1 MSRIKERPGFLSR
14 CLPSFPFHA
23 PPSDNAGVQSNRV
36 VVRPQAWQR
45 SSRSCGSWPAAT
57 RRLDPHPKDRVVH
70 YVHYVHKAQGGSE
83 LPVRVVGSR
92 HLTSSSRSQGA
103 RSCSHGVLRCRTCG
117 LRSSSLS
124 SPGRRARR
132 QPSDRR
138 SRLTPA
144 PISDLLSF
152 ALLSTLHAIIVA
164 PSRQD
169 CNPGNHRG
177 ITRQES
183 PDEISKSASHARSGS
198 VRRRCS
204 GNVNTAVSFTRPGD
218 SQVVSATRVVG
229 RSAPILSHKSH
240 ISSRQL

>member
-1 MSRIKERPGFLSR
+1 MPNKPLQPTARSAGPTAGARPRLMSRIKERPGFLSR

-70 YVHYVHKAQGGSE
+70 YVHYVQKAQGGSE

-124 SPGRRARR
+124 SPGRRRHVKAQGCGDLQQGNRGDEHAYGP
-132 QPSDRR
+132 QP
-138 SRLTPA
+138 
-144 PISDLLSF
+144 
-152 ALLSTLHAIIVA
+152 
-164 PSRQD
+164 
-169 CNPGNHRG
+169 
-177 ITRQES
+177 E
-183 PDEISKSASHARSGS
+183 E
-198 VRRRCS
+198 
-204 GNVNTAVSFTRPGD
+204 
-218 SQVVSATRVVG
+218 
-229 RSAPILSHKSH
+229 
-240 ISSRQL
+240 